1 MAGEVIDPAKV
12 LREKIGEILARQ
24 RGREAAIML
33 YQVKLLCGPKE
44 RKALEALT
52 PDWWRYVPARVR
64 VNGSLW
70 WLHKVERR
78 RPFKASTRVFYR
90 KL

>member
-1 MAGEVIDPAKV
+1 MAGEVVEPDEV
-12 LREKIGEILARQ
+12 LKEKIREILAKQ

-33 YQVKLLCGPKE
+33 YQVKLLCDPKE
-44 RKALEALT
+44 KKMLEALT

-64 VNGSLW
+64 LDGSLW
-70 WLHKVERR
+70 WLHKIERR
-78 RPFKASTRVFYR
+78 KPYRAGTRVFYR